1 MGEKQSVKQK
11 GASVNRNSRPAMMP
25 LSGRRRKDILAGKEV
40 VNREV
45 NGKALIMQ
53 LFREH
58 EIPVP

>member
-1 MGEKQSVKQK
+1 
-11 GASVNRNSRPAMMP
+11 MMP